1 MVYLLGALG
10 IWNLFVFVIYGADK
24 LFASNGSRRI
34 SEKIL
39 LGLALLMGSPGALL
53 GMYVFRH
60 KTKKLSFQGWL
71 FLILVIQVGL
81 GCLYFWLT

>member
-10 IWNLFVFVIYGADK
+10 VWNLFVFVMYGADK

-34 SEKIL
+34 SEKML
-39 LGLALLMGSPGALL
+39 LVLALLMGSPGALL
-53 GMYVFRH
+53 GMYFFRH
-60 KTKKLSFQGWL
+60 KTKKLSFQAWL

-81 GCLYFWLT
+81 VYLYLWLT